1 MSGVQSIERAFTL
14 MRALAI
20 GPAGVTELAERADL
34 PKSTVA
40 RILGALEREHAVEQ
54 DEAGGEYRL
63 GQSLADLAGAAAP
76 GHNLIAA
83 ARPHLW
89 DLTEATGETSGLSV
103 LDRGEVLYLDHYES
117 DEEVQVRNW
126 TGERVSPHL
135 VPSGLVMLAAKP
147 ESYVDKLLAKPLEAT
162 TEDSVVDP
170 DTVRK
175 RLADCGDRGY
185 AWVFAEFDVSINSVA
200 SAIVG
205 DSGQTVAA
213 LHVHG
218 PAYRFPDPDQV
229 DEIGQLVRDAAAR
242 LSVQLAG

>member
-1 MSGVQSIERAFTL
+1 MSGVQSIERAFVL

-20 GPAGVTELAERADL
+20 GPAGVTELAERAGL

-40 RILGALEREHAVEQ
+40 RILSALEKEHAVEQ

-63 GQSLADLAGAAAP
+63 GQSLADLAGATAP

-89 DLTEATGETSGLSV
+89 DLTELTGETSGLSV

-117 DEEVQVRNW
+117 DEEVQVRSW
-126 TGERVSPHL
+126 TGERVPPHL

-147 ESYVDKLLAKPLEAT
+147 DGYIDKFLGKPLEAT
-162 TEDSVVDP
+162 TDDSVVDP

-175 RLADCGDRGY
+175 RLTACRERGY
-185 AWVFAEFDVSINSVA
+185 EWVFAEFDESINSVA
-200 SAIVG
+200 SGVIDHTGNVI
-205 DSGQTVAA
+205 AA

-218 PAYRFPDPDQV
+218 PAYRFPQKSRI
-229 DEIGQLVRDAAAR
+229 DEIGERVREAADRLSAQLV
-242 LSVQLAG
+242 G